1 MSVKMQA
8 KEISRT
14 TMLMMTMMMMTMCQ
28 LLIAV
33 PVSGVGTGSTWA
45 CEFTSLQLMGFL
57 YYSAAAAAGI
67 VVLLVCI
74 DRFKKKYA
82 LQHIRR

>member
-1 MSVKMQA
+1 MSCRYWLHV
-8 KEISRT
+8 
-14 TMLMMTMMMMTMCQ
+14 
-28 LLIAV
+28 LLV
-33 PVSGVGTGSTWA
+33 A
-45 CEFTSLQLMGFL
+45 CEFASLQLMGFL

-82 LQHIRR
+82 TTHPALVRPGSSGGVV